1 MLERRLVTAAFLFL
15 HIVSVSRS
23 LAALRFVFFKSTKIV
38 ELFFNYSFYFSFNFE
53 YFFMNV
59 ASSNSGSADLLDTG
73 LAALT
78 MIAGHYRIAAC
89 PKQVSRELALTG
101 CAGGDDVQR
110 AAKMIGLKSRCVKVL
125 DQKRLSDLPVP
136 AIASL
141 QDGSFMLFVGETSQ
155 GQYKLVDPVSFASQ
169 NLTMEE
175 LLALTNGAFL
185 LVQKRL
191 IGPGASPENF
201 GFRWFLPSLFR
212 YKRAFGHVLVAS
224 LFIQLFALVTPLFFQ
239 VVVDKVLAHRS
250 YSTLIVLVVGLAAIG
265 LFDVILQYLRTYALS
280 HTTNRI
286 DVELGQRLFRHMMNL
301 PLSYFETRA
310 AGQTVARVRELE
322 TIRDFLTGQGLFSG
336 LDLIFTFVF
345 IFVLFCY
352 SSTLAWIVV
361 ASIPFYIAIGVLIR
375 PFLKESIDE
384 KFDRG
389 AYSQQLLV
397 ETVVGIQTLK
407 ASSVEP
413 VVAAQW
419 EERLAAYVRASFVAT
434 MLSAKGQN
442 AIQYVSK
449 ITSAALLLFGAQAVI
464 NGELS
469 VGALV
474 AFNMIAGQVSQP
486 ILRLSQLWQDFQQV
500 QVSISRLADILNA
513 PQEPRP
519 SVPVNLPAPKGS
531 MTFKSVDFR
540 YSPDAQNALK
550 DISLSINPGE
560 VIGIVGPSGS
570 GKSTLTKLVQR
581 FYIPN
586 NGQIFI
592 DGQDVAQVDP
602 AWLRSHIGVVLQENM
617 LFNRTIHD
625 NIALATPGMTRE
637 AVICMAKLSGADEF
651 IAKLPRGYDT
661 LIEERGANL
670 SGGQR
675 QRLAIARALA
685 TNPPILILD
694 EATSALDYESERII
708 LANMREIV
716 RGRTVIIIA
725 HRLATV
731 RNCNRIVGMKDGCVV
746 ETGTHDQLLSQVDG
760 LYAHLWRLQSGSDA
774 S

>member
-1 MLERRLVTAAFLFL
+1 MDSIAIDVETPESVGHAPDEKLPDSGLVALTAIAGYYR
-15 HIVSVSRS
+15 ISARAET
-23 LAALRFVFFKSTKIV
+23 LAREYALKGFAGREDI
-38 ELFFNYSFYFSFNFE
+38 LRA
-53 YFFMNV
+53 
-59 ASSNSGSADLLDTG
+59 ASS
-73 LAALT
+73 
-78 MIAGHYRIAAC
+78 
-89 PKQVSRELALTG
+89 
-101 CAGGDDVQR
+101 
-110 AAKMIGLKSRCVKVL
+110 IGLKSRII
-125 DQKRLSDLPVP
+125 DARNEQRLKTLPTP
-136 AIASL
+136 AIACL
-141 QDGSFMLFVGETSQ
+141 TDGTFAIFGGAAGEGTFRLVSPVDFKSRDVGAT
-155 GQYKLVDPVSFASQ
+155 
-169 NLTMEE
+169 E
-175 LLALTNGAFL
+175 LLELTGGKFI
-185 LVQKRL
+185 LVQRRFN
-191 IGPGASPENF
+191 GPGASRETF
-201 GFRWFLPSLFR
+201 GFKWFLPSIWR
-212 YKRAFGHVLVAS
+212 YRRSLGHVLLAS
-224 LFIQLFALVTPLFFQ
+224 LFVQLFALVTPLFFQ

-250 YSTLIVLVVGLAAIG
+250 YSTLIVLVIGLATVG
-265 LFDVILQYLRTYALS
+265 LFDVFLQYLRTYALS

-286 DVELGQRLFRHMMNL
+286 DVELGRRLFRHLLNL

-322 TIRDFLTGQGLFSG
+322 TIRNFLTGQGLFSG
-336 LDLIFTFVF
+336 LDFIFTIVF

-352 SSTLAWIVV
+352 STKLAWIVV
-361 ASIPFYIAIGVLIR
+361 ASVPFYLAIGFLIR
-375 PFLKESIDE
+375 PFLKLRIDE

-397 ETVVGIQTLK
+397 ETVVGVQTLK
-407 ASSVEP
+407 ASAIEP

-419 EERLAAYVRASFVAT
+419 EERLAAYVQSSFAAT
-434 MLSAKGQN
+434 MLAAKGQN

-464 NGELS
+464 DGELT

-474 AFNMIAGQVSQP
+474 AFNMIAGQVAQP

-500 QVSISRLADILNA
+500 QVSVSRLADILNA

-519 SVPVNLPAPKGS
+519 AIAVSLPAPNGAIE
-531 MTFKSVDFR
+531 FKSVNFR
-540 YSPDAQNALK
+540 YSPDGQDVLK
-550 DISLSINPGE
+550 DITLSVKPGE

-586 NGQIFI
+586 NGQVFI
-592 DGQDVAQVDP
+592 DGQDIAQVDP
-602 AWLRSHIGVVLQENM
+602 AWLRASIGVVLQENM

-625 NIALATPGMTRE
+625 NIVLGNPAMSRE
-637 AVICMAKLSGADEF
+637 AAIRMAKLSGADEF
-651 IAKLPRGYDT
+651 ITKLPRGYDT

-731 RNCNRIVGMKDGCVV
+731 RHCNRIIGMKDGRIL
-746 ETGTHDQLLSQVDG
+746 EEGTHDTLLARPDG
-760 LYAHLWRLQSGSDA
+760 LYAHLWKLQTGSVRG
-774 S
+774 

>member
-1 MLERRLVTAAFLFL
+1 MQ
-15 HIVSVSRS
+15 
-23 LAALRFVFFKSTKIV
+23 
-38 ELFFNYSFYFSFNFE
+38 
-53 YFFMNV
+53 
-59 ASSNSGSADLLDTG
+59 ADIL
-73 LAALT
+73 
-78 MIAGHYRIAAC
+78 
-89 PKQVSRELALTG
+89 SRELAIVPP
-101 CAGGDDVQR
+101 AFVADIHR
-110 AAKMIGLKSRCVKVL
+110 AAKYVGLKSRSVCVNRTR
-125 DQKRLSDLPVP
+125 RLAQLPVP
-136 AIASL
+136 AIICFS
-141 QDGSFMLFVGETSQ
+141 DGAFAILGGVTRDGNCR
-155 GQYKLVDPVSFASQ
+155 VIDPVRFSAKDIRAEQ
-169 NLTMEE
+169 LLELTDG
-175 LLALTNGAFL
+175 NFI
-185 LVQKRL
+185 LVQRRFA
-191 IGPGASPENF
+191 GPGASAETF

-212 YKRAFGHVLVAS
+212 YRKAFGHLLLAS
-224 LFIQLFALVTPLFFQ
+224 LFVQIFALVTPLFFQ

-250 YSTLIVLVVGLAAIG
+250 YSTLIVLVIGLAAIG

-280 HTTNRI
+280 HTTNQI
-286 DVELGQRLFRHMMNL
+286 DVELGQRLFRHMMRL

-310 AGQTVARVRELE
+310 AGQTVARIRELE
-322 TIRDFLTGQGLFSG
+322 TIRTFLTGQGLFSG
-336 LDLIFTFVF
+336 LDLIFTVVF

-361 ASIPFYIAIGVLIR
+361 ASIPFYLAIGVLIR
-375 PFLKESIDE
+375 PFLKERIDE

-407 ASSVEP
+407 ASAVEP
-413 VVAAQW
+413 VVSAHW
-419 EERLAAYVRASFVAT
+419 EERLAAYVRSSFAAT
-434 MLSAKGQN
+434 MLAAKGQN

-464 NGELS
+464 NGELT

-500 QVSISRLADILNA
+500 QVSVSRLADILNA

-519 SVPVNLPAPKGS
+519 KATVNLPAPRGALE
-531 MTFKSVDFR
+531 FKSVNFR
-540 YSPDAQNALK
+540 YRPDAPTILK
-550 DISLSINPGE
+550 DINLSIRPGE

-581 FYIPN
+581 FYLPDQ
-586 NGQIFI
+586 GQVFR
-592 DGQDVAQVDP
+592 DGQDIAQPDP

-617 LFNRTIHD
+617 LFNRTVHE
-625 NIALATPGMTRE
+625 NIAFSNPAMSRE
-637 AVICMAKLSGADEF
+637 AVIRMARMSGADEF
-651 IAKLPRGYDT
+651 ITKLPRGYDT
-661 LIEERGANL
+661 MIEERGANL

-675 QRLAIARALA
+675 QRLALARALA

-708 LANMREIV
+708 LNNMREIV

-731 RNCNRIVGMKDGCVV
+731 RYCNRIIGMKDGVIV
-746 ETGTHDQLLSQVDG
+746 EQGSHEELVAHPGG
-760 LYAHLWRLQSGSDA
+760 LYAHLWQLQNVSQTA
-774 S
+774 